1 MSIAAR
7 PNGKNLKFESVK
19 LASEANRQWVKELL
33 NPETVRTKFVMMG
46 LFMVAH
52 ELLEDSIKRP
62 LLSFF
67 ADEWKDRNP
76 IQSEE
81 YRDEVLKLDPKG
93 KEDARR
99 GSIEWLK
106 RMSVIDDSDELS
118 IREVTDVR
126 NTLAHEMRYIV
137 GGMNKM
143 PDLEKWFPRIL
154 DLVTKIERW
163 WFLSVDLDILGNLHN
178 LDEINKDEI
187 ITGPMAIMQVLCQ
200 VALGDHDEAWALHHI
215 FSGLGRE

>member
-1 MSIAAR
+1 MRA
-7 PNGKNLKFESVK
+7 
-19 LASEANRQWVKELL
+19 
-33 NPETVRTKFVMMG
+33 KFVMMG

-62 LLSFF
+62 PLSFF
-67 ADEWKDRNP
+67 ADEWKDGNP

-81 YRDEVLKLDPKG
+81 YRDEVLTLDPKG

-106 RMSVIDDSDELS
+106 KMSVIDDSDELS

-137 GGMNKM
+137 GGMNEM

-163 WFLSVDLDILGNLHN
+163 WFLSVEMQILLDSEGRILDIHGNPHN
-178 LDEINKDEI
+178 LDEINEDEI